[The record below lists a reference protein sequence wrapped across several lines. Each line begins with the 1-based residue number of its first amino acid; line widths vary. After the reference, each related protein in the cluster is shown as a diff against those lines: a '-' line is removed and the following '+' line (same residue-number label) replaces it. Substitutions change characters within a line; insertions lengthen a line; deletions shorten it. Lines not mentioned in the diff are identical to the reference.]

1 MCKLRQV
8 TPAGSPLSSTT
19 PLNLALMDIDMP
31 FLSLLQYSMDHI
43 MSLRA
48 VIFQGWHL
56 LVGPCESLRGGSAV
70 STTRGHYLIG
80 KIIGGCVLEELLGY
94 GGSSAVF
101 LAQQYTPLRKVAVK
115 VFLPRSN
122 MNVQMQKD
130 FYRRFLHEADA
141 ASGLDHPNILSIY
154 SYGEQDGLPY
164 IIMPYM
170 PGGTLYQ
177 YIATHGPLSLEKAQY
192 YLEQI
197 AAALDHAHQH
207 GCVHCDVKPAN
218 ILLDEQGCGMLSDFG
233 IARAMRGDPSGENQ
247 TTKGQE
253 ILLGTPNYISP
264 EQALGRQLDGRSD
277 VYSLGVTLFFLLA
290 GHPPFHADSSIAMA
304 LLHVHAEPPSL
315 VSLRGD
321 VSFQMDAVVKKALT
335 KLPED
340 RFQSAGEFSAAFYH
354 AISTSSSVQQ
364 ANTTDNHIAQM
375 PARSSS
381 RPSWMALVAVLVL
394 LVTLGATLTASLLTS
409 HVARSTSRMQATAP
423 TTIDTNVWA
432 DGLANNENGWPVSS
446 TFFFANGQYHIQ
458 NKSARN
464 VALALYAARDFANLR
479 LTVTLSEVHG
489 LRNGADYYGVVIR
502 SAADQSHYYIF
513 EVVAWNGG
521 QYAFLRYDGQ
531 YETLATG
538 SAPSL
543 HLKIGQ
549 SNTIA
554 IEAIGNTF
562 TFFINGKAVGSSVTD
577 SAKSAWT
584 GGEIGLYV
592 EEQKAEIVFSHL
604 HIEPLK

>member
-19 PLNLALMDIDMP
+19 PLNLALMDID
-31 FLSLLQYSMDHI
+31 
-43 MSLRA
+43 
-48 VIFQGWHL
+48 
-56 LVGPCESLRGGSAV
+56 
-70 STTRGHYLIG
+70 
-80 KIIGGCVLEELLGY
+80 
-94 GGSSAVF
+94 
-101 LAQQYTPLRKVAVK
+101 
-115 VFLPRSN
+115 
-122 MNVQMQKD
+122 
-130 FYRRFLHEADA
+130 
-141 ASGLDHPNILSIY
+141 
-154 SYGEQDGLPY
+154 
-164 IIMPYM
+164 MPYM

-290 GHPPFHADSSIAMA
+290 GHPPFHAESSIAMA

-394 LVTLGATLTASLLTS
+394 LVTLGATLTTSLLTS

-521 QYAFLRYDGQ
+521 NTHSCAMMDNMKHLP
-531 YETLATG
+531 LARLLHCISR
-538 SAPSL
+538 SARATPLPSRRSAIRSPSSLTAKLSAVPSL
-543 HLKIGQ
+543 TLQNRHGP
-549 SNTIA
+549 A
-554 IEAIGNTF
+554 AR
-562 TFFINGKAVGSSVTD
+562 
-577 SAKSAWT
+577 SAS
-584 GGEIGLYV
+584 
-592 EEQKAEIVFSHL
+592 
-604 HIEPLK
+604 